1 MARHGTFITT
11 ALALMLCASA
21 ARADIIEA
29 GVAQSQRC
37 IYKVLT
43 STWPVDHD
51 PARATNQAVS
61 VCEPDLMA
69 LLLHFQPATDRA
81 MIHMHM
87 IEEARR
93 QLHIIVGDG
102 L

>member
-1 MARHGTFITT
+1 MTRQAITIT
-11 ALALMLCASA
+11 ALALLLYASPA
-21 ARADIIEA
+21 HADIITA
-29 GVAQSQRC
+29 GVDQAQRC
-37 IYKVLT
+37 MHGVLM
-43 STWPVDHD
+43 SSWPVDHD
-51 PARATNQAVS
+51 PARATNLAVS
-61 VCEPDLMA
+61 VCEPDLLA
-69 LLLHFQPATDRA
+69 LLLHFQPATDKA

>member
-1 MARHGTFITT
+1 MIRQAITIT
-11 ALALMLCASA
+11 ALALLLYISPAH
-21 ARADIIEA
+21 ADIIES

-37 IYKVLT
+37 IYKVLS
-43 STWPVDHD
+43 STWPLDHD

-61 VCEPDLMA
+61 VCEPELMA
-69 LLLHFQPATDRA
+69 LLLHFQPATDKA
-81 MIHMHM
+81 TIHMHM

-93 QLHIIVGDG
+93 QLHVIVGDG